1 MGLVVVIAIDEAK
14 YGRRVPCL
22 LELPVQGIPEVALV
36 LGRGR

>member
-1 MGLVVVIAIDEAK
+1 MGLLVVIPIDEDDD
-14 YGRRVPCL
+14 GRPVPRL